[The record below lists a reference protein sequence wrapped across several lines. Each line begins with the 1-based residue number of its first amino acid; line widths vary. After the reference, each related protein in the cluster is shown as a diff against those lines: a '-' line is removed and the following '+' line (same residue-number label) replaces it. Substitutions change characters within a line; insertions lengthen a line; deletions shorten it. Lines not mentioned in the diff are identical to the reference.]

1 MSELTINTTQ
11 NVKINFQA
19 ASVGERILAYVVDI
33 LIKGS
38 YLVVIGYFVFNKM
51 GLGDAISNMD
61 QWSAIAVVVLFLFP
75 YMFYSLVLESILEG
89 QTIGKRLIRIKV
101 VKIDGYQAS
110 FPDYLLRWL
119 FRIIDISISSG
130 IIGVVSTIINEK
142 NQRLGDISAGTAV
155 ITLKNKFTISS
166 TILEDIGDA
175 YVPVYP
181 LVIKLSDND
190 VRIIK
195 ETLNSAISKSD
206 FEMISKLR
214 DKVEK
219 VTGIKNQSGKSE
231 DFLKTVIKDYN
242 FYTQNM

>member
-19 ASVGERILAYVVDI
+19 ASVGERILAYFVDL

-51 GLGDAISNMD
+51 GLGDAISKMD
-61 QWSAIAVVVLFLFP
+61 QWSAIALVVLFLFP

-142 NQRLGDISAGTAV
+142 NQRLGDVSAGTAV
-155 ITLKNKFTISS
+155 ITLKNKFTINS
-166 TILEDIGDA
+166 TILEDIGEA

-195 ETLNSAISKSD
+195 ETLNTAIAKSD
-206 FEMISKLR
+206 FEMISKLKE
-214 DKVEK
+214 KVEK

>member
-19 ASVGERILAYVVDI
+19 ASVGERILAYFVDL

-51 GLGDAISNMD
+51 GLGDAISKMD
-61 QWSAIAVVVLFLFP
+61 QWSAIAIVVLFLFP

-119 FRIIDISISSG
+119 FRIIDISLSSG

-142 NQRLGDISAGTAV
+142 NQRLGDVSAGTAV
-155 ITLKNKFTISS
+155 ITLKNKFTINS
-166 TILEDIGDA
+166 TILEDIGEA

-195 ETLNSAISKSD
+195 ETLNTAIAKSD
-206 FEMISKLR
+206 FEMISKLKE
-214 DKVEK
+214 KVEK